1 MSRAVPTRVVGVV
14 LSLVVVSLAVGTGAS
29 IIPGP
34 ADAVS
39 DDVSLSP
46 ASGPNGE
53 YARLDDGEL
62 VVDLTGTNP
71 NLGTGDGL
79 NADGVTAFDDVFVIH
94 YGGERF
100 ARVWLT
106 HDSESV
112 TLRAD
117 GRPIQ
122 SEANAVVLD
131 ANESVAV
138 GLTLDTAGADGV
150 DGVLEDITV
159 HASVADPEDVDDTTA
174 GQGSNAD
181 ADVDTDTDPDSD
193 PDSDPDD
200 EQSIRSF
207 SPDDRTRTFTVT
219 NAPAGAPVA
228 LDTDRLVVDGAGT
241 RTLTLDALT
250 VTSDAGAMSVD
261 VEVIDGESVDAGPGV
276 TPLGALDVEDSGTVT
291 SATFRFSASSAYLDE
306 QGVAPGRLVVRRN
319 DGTGWQ
325 SLDPDSLGMRNGR
338 AVLEAESSGFST
350 FVVGIHTPAFRVT
363 DAALTRT
370 TAAPGESVPVAVSVT
385 NEGQAAGEWTVPL
398 TVDGDRVASRTVALE
413 PGESTT
419 VRFDVAAD
427 SPGQYAVGADGS
439 DAGTLVVETAPSTP
453 AATDTPPATPES
465 TAPAADAP
473 DDTAAPAAGT
483 PTPVAEPGA
492 LQVSTTAGLVGLLI
506 VLVTVLLAVRR
517 YGG

>member
-1 MSRAVPTRVVGVV
+1 MSRAVPPRVVGVA

-29 IIPGP
+29 MVSGP

-62 VVDLTGTNP
+62 VVDLTGANP

-79 NADGVTAFDDVFVIH
+79 NADGVTTFDDVFVIH

-106 HDSESV
+106 HDSGSV

-138 GLTLDTAGADGV
+138 GLTLDTADADADT

-174 GQGSNAD
+174 GTESSTEERVPN
-181 ADVDTDTDPDSD
+181 SD
-193 PDSDPDD
+193 PDSDDD
-200 EQSIRSF
+200 RSIRSF

-219 NAPAGAPVA
+219 NAPAGAPVT
-228 LDTDRLVVDGAGT
+228 LDTDRLVVDGAET

-261 VEVIDGESVDAGPGV
+261 VETVDPESVDAGPGV

-306 QGVAPGRLVVRRN
+306 RGMDPGRLVVRRN
-319 DGTGWQ
+319 DGTGWE
-325 SLDPDSLGMRNGR
+325 SIDPDSLGMRNGR
-338 AVLEAESSGFST
+338 AVFEADSPGFST
-350 FVVGIHTPAFRVT
+350 FVVGIGTPAFRVT
-363 DAALTRT
+363 DASLTRT

-398 TVDGDRVASRTVALE
+398 TVDGDRVANRTVALA

-427 SPGQYAVGADGS
+427 SPGEYVIGADGS
-439 DAGTLVVETAPSTP
+439 DAGTLVVEAAPST
-453 AATDTPPATPES
+453 ATDAPPATPEP
-465 TAPAADAP
+465 TAPAVDSDESTDGT
-473 DDTAAPAAGT
+473 DDTAAPAAVGT

-492 LQVSTTAGLVGLLI
+492 LQVPTTVGLVGLLI
-506 VLVTVLLAVRR
+506 VLIATLLAVRR